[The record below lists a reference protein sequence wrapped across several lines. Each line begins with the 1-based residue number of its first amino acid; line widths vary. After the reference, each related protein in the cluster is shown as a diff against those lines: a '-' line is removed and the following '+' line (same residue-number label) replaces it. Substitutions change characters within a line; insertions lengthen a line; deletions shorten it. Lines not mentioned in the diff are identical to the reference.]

1 MPVFVAS
8 YKKNLHTPLLKVFFK
23 ILQFIFLD
31 PVENTA

>member
-8 YKKNLHTPLLKVFFK
+8 YKKDLHTPLLKVFLK
-23 ILQFIFLD
+23 YCIYIFLD